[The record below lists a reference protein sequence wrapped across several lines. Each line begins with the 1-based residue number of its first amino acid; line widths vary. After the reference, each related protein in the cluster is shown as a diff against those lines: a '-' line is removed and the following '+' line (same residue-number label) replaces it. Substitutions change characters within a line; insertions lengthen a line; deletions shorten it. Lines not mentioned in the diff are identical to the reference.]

1 MNSREIEILA
11 YGEAKQKDSLLP
23 LLEQAFGW
31 TFSPAKFEKSIR
43 TDSRLRDG
51 SVGFCAVKEGRVV
64 GYVGVM
70 DLTLGTASGT
80 EERVGGVYGVATHP
94 EYTRQGIST
103 ALLARSHE
111 YFMMRGYR
119 FSLLTTSPTIVAHA
133 LYTRLGYFDVA
144 PFLSAYLGARPKRQK
159 VLKRRSSAKPK
170 PDHSRMLELFRQ
182 CVKGRTGF
190 VVRDEEYLRRL
201 FKDYEI
207 SAKECVVTERGYVI
221 FKKEKES
228 VRIRELVARNGR
240 EMLWLI
246 GLVEGMT
253 QKPVVGRLGIP
264 SSGDVIHAYKSR
276 GFTVL
281 EKSHGVLMA
290 KQLVAGA
297 SFNDRFGNRFCMS
310 ALDHF

>member
-1 MNSREIEILA
+1 MDSREIEILA
-11 YGEAKQKDSLLP
+11 YSELKQKDSLLP
-23 LLEQAFGW
+23 LQEQAFGW
-31 TFSPAKFEKSIR
+31 PFSAAKFERSIR
-43 TDSRLRDG
+43 TDPRLRDG
-51 SVGFCAVKEGRVV
+51 SVGFCAVKEGKVV

-70 DLTLGTASGT
+70 DFTLRTASGT
-80 EERVGGVYGVATHP
+80 EERVGGLYAVATHP

-103 ALLARSHE
+103 ALIARSHE
-111 YFMMRGYR
+111 YFMTKGYR

-133 LYTRLGYFDVA
+133 LYVRLGYFDVA
-144 PFLSAYLGARPKRQK
+144 PFLSAYLGARAKRKK
-159 VLKRRSSAKPK
+159 VSKLGSNAK

-190 VVRDEEYLRRL
+190 AIRDEEYLRML
-201 FKDYEI
+201 FRQNEI
-207 SAKECVVTERGYVI
+207 SAKECMVTERGYVI

-228 VRIRELVARNGR
+228 VRVRELVAQNGMELVR
-240 EMLWLI
+240 LV

-264 SSGDVIHAYKSR
+264 GSGDLAHAYKSR

-281 EKSHGVLMA
+281 EKAHGVLMA
-290 KQLVAGA
+290 KELVSGV
-297 SFNDRFGNRFCMS
+297 SFNECFGSRFYMS

>member
-11 YGEAKQKDSLLP
+11 YSELKQKDSLLP

-31 TFSPAKFEKSIR
+31 PFSPAKFEKSIR
-43 TDSRLRDG
+43 TDPRLRDG
-51 SVGFCAVKEGRVV
+51 SVGFCAIKEGKVV

-70 DLTLGTASGT
+70 DFTLRTASGT
-80 EERVGGVYGVATHP
+80 EERVGGLYGVATHP

-103 ALLARSHE
+103 ALIARSHE
-111 YFMMRGYR
+111 YFMTKGYR

-144 PFLSAYLGARPKRQK
+144 PFLSAYLGARARRQK
-159 VLKRRSSAKPK
+159 VLKRRSSAKP
-170 PDHSRMLELFRQ
+170 DHSRMLELFRH

-190 VVRDEEYLRRL
+190 VIRDEEYLRML
-201 FKDYEI
+201 FRQYEI

-228 VRIRELVARNGR
+228 IRVRELVAQNGK
-240 EMLWLI
+240 EMLGLI

-281 EKSHGVLMA
+281 EKAHGVLMA
-290 KQLVAGA
+290 KELVADA
-297 SFNDRFGNRFCMS
+297 SFNDCFGNRFCMS